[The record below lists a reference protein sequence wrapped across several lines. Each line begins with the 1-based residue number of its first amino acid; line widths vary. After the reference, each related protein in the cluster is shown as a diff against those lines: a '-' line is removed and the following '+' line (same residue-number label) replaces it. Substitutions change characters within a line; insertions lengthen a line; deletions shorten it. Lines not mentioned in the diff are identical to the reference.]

1 MLSLQCAAG
10 AMIWE
15 TAYHPVMIELLR
27 QRDLT
32 KISYYQSL
40 LEAAG
45 IPTFIRNENLSTT
58 EGVSIPDFFPALCI
72 VNDTDE
78 AAAVQIMRGDMEQAE
93 QAADGDVTC
102 AKCSEVSPA
111 NFGSC
116 WNCGTALE
124 GMMA

>member
-1 MLSLQCAAG
+1 
-10 AMIWE
+10 
-15 TAYHPVMIELLR
+15 MIELLR

-32 KISYYQSL
+32 KINYYQAL
-40 LEAAG
+40 LEAEG
-45 IPTFIRNENLSTT
+45 ISTFIRNENLSTT

-72 VNDTDE
+72 VNYEDE
-78 AAAVQIMRGDMEQAE
+78 AAAVEIMKRDMDQAGVVVE
-93 QAADGDVTC
+93 GDVTC

>member
-1 MLSLQCAAG
+1 
-10 AMIWE
+10 
-15 TAYHPVMIELLR
+15 MIELLR
-27 QRDLT
+27 LRDLT
-32 KISYYQSL
+32 KINYYRAL

-72 VNDTDE
+72 LNDEDE
-78 AAAVQIMRGDMEQAE
+78 AAAVDIMRRDMAQAE
-93 QAADGDVTC
+93 AASEEEVTC
-102 AKCSEVSPA
+102 ATCSEPSPA
-111 NFGSC
+111 NFANC